1 MRGKSCP
8 TKTGV
13 ALLPLINILFPFYSV
28 ITIGLVP
35 DPTLGAPNY
44 QIPENSLSFRFCAQ
58 ITAGSLAPGRI
69 VVVNLATLEGPPPPV
84 GAQGLYTIHT
94 T

>member
-1 MRGKSCP
+1 MTVVT
-8 TKTGV
+8 TKAIVLCSSPHT
-13 ALLPLINILFPFYSV
+13 V

-35 DPTLGAPNY
+35 DPTLETPNY
-44 QIPENSLSFRFCAQ
+44 QIPENSLSFQFCAQ

-84 GAQGLYTIHT
+84 GAQGLCTIHT

>member
-1 MRGKSCP
+1 MSVVT
-8 TKTGV
+8 TKANSIV
-13 ALLPLINILFPFYSV
+13 FLV

-35 DPTLGAPNY
+35 DPTLGTPNY
-44 QIPENSLSFRFCAQ
+44 QIPENSLSFQFCAQ

-84 GAQGLYTIHT
+84 GAQGLCTIHT